1 MAFLNGYTVIRN
13 VDKSVFTG
21 DTIFIGGCGRFFEGD
36 AKGMVYAMQV
46 ATQNMP
52 QDIKIFPGHEYT
64 VQNLTFC
71 EQADPNS
78 QVIKQK
84 LAWAKQMRADNKWT
98 VPSIMSEEAQ
108 FNVFMRSLN

>member
-52 QDIKIFPGHEYT
+52 
-64 VQNLTFC
+64 
-71 EQADPNS
+71 
-78 QVIKQK
+78 
-84 LAWAKQMRADNKWT
+84 
-98 VPSIMSEEAQ
+98 
-108 FNVFMRSLN
+108 